1 MSFISTFE
9 ELSKLYESVEPEV
22 KEEETKEEATK
33 EAAAEEPQL
42 KESAEDETP
51 AEEDFV
57 EEPEEAT
64 EEEIEVVETKQLILE
79 CTNCGGLLI
88 KDEADVT
95 VDEEAGLSNIQD
107 ACQYC
112 EEAAGYKIVG
122 VVAPYEA
129 TEEEEAAEVEDTVD
143 KATEEDIVE
152 ESLLDVNLPIDV
164 DVQANGND
172 VSVGTLG

>member
-9 ELSKLYESVEPEV
+9 ELNKLYESVEPEV
-22 KEEETKEEATK
+22 KEEEVVEETVEEALTEAVEEVDETEEATAEK
-33 EAAAEEPQL
+33 DETEEVIEIDAEEEQ
-42 KESAEDETP
+42 
-51 AEEDFV
+51 
-57 EEPEEAT
+57 EEP
-64 EEEIEVVETKQLILE
+64 KQIILE
-79 CTNCGGLLI
+79 CSNCGGLVI
-88 KDEADVT
+88 KAEADVA
-95 VDEEAGLSNIQD
+95 VDEESDLANISD

-122 VVAPYEA
+122 LVTPY
-129 TEEEEAAEVEDTVD
+129 
-143 KATEEDIVE
+143 KATEADGSVGEDTGEDIVE